1 MTPAGFPHSE
11 IPGSQLGCQLP
22 GLIAGSYVLH
32 RLLVPRH
39 PPCALSSLSCYK
51 DARVHCVV
59 LKLRAIPPSSPAL
72 TARTSRPSRQFA
84 ERMVRRDR
92 RARLLRTQQCA
103 WNACT
108 LGSRFHAGRTR
119 RRDSTDE
126 LRERSRPNSRRST
139 SELDCRGTHVP
150 ETGRW
155 TAKRCALA
163 AKCSLERR

>member
-59 LKLRAIPPSSPAL
+59 LKLRAVPSSVPAL
-72 TARTSRPSRQFA
+72 TESASLLCREFA
-84 ERMVRRDR
+84 GDDGPMRSSDSIPQDPTVCL
-92 RARLLRTQQCA
+92 ACA
-103 WNACT
+103 DPHPR
-108 LGSRFHAGRTR
+108 GSTPA
-119 RRDSTDE
+119 S
-126 LRERSRPNSRRST
+126 
-139 SELDCRGTHVP
+139 
-150 ETGRW
+150 W
-155 TAKRCALA
+155 KY
-163 AKCSLERR
+163 